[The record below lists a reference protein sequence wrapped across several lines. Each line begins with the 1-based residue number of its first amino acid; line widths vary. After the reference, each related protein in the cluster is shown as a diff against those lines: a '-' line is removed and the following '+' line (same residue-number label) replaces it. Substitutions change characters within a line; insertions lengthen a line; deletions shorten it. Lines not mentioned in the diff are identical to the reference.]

1 MAPGRAGSKE
11 LSAFADQI
19 ILSDC
24 YRIVK
29 YFLWEMFDFLKIM
42 GVYSAAV
49 PSAEESSRFRIFVC
63 VITLILKYCDPLGS
77 FLRVRGTLFSQR
89 GVVFRQRGGRNF
101 LEGGTLFYHCN

>member
-1 MAPGRAGSKE
+1 MVLMAPGRAGSKE

-42 GVYSAAV
+42 GVYSACYSAGV
-49 PSAEESSRFRIFVC
+49 MLVLRQDGNPAPS
-63 VITLILKYCDPLGS
+63 
-77 FLRVRGTLFSQR
+77 VRTI
-89 GVVFRQRGGRNF
+89 
-101 LEGGTLFYHCN
+101 

>member
-1 MAPGRAGSKE
+1 MVLMAPGRAGSKE

-42 GVYSAAV
+42 GVYSACYPAGV
-49 PSAEESSRFRIFVC
+49 MLVLRQDGNPASS
-63 VITLILKYCDPLGS
+63 
-77 FLRVRGTLFSQR
+77 VRTI
-89 GVVFRQRGGRNF
+89 
-101 LEGGTLFYHCN
+101 